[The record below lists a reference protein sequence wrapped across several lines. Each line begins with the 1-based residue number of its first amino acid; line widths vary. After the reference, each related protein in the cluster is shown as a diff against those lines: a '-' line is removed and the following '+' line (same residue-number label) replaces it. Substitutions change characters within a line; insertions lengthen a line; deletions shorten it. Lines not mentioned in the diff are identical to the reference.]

1 MTKQTTLQSLQP
13 SGRLGEID
21 GIRGWAA
28 LAVLLNHVT
37 HTPFGDLEPWLTLR
51 GFVGTNG
58 PFAVQLFFVLSGD
71 ALSAGFFKRQDPRMI
86 DRMLIKRYFRLTMP
100 VLVSCFVIFL
110 LMYFGLTFNQQ
121 AAQAFNNPVL
131 KGYLPQQPNFDD
143 MLIYALAQV
152 YTHFNFH
159 TEASFLNSLP
169 YSYNPVF
176 WTMAV
181 EMTGSLLVFLTLY
194 LLPRVQNP
202 LGLLIFLSV
211 VFLLLFGTY
220 ACFFLG
226 MLLGYVRQQGLLTP
240 WLVSRRWQWLSG
252 LMLIAFLPLSC
263 WILNSGIPKNITA
276 PLCIFLLYTNN
287 RSLAFFRNRLS
298 AELGS
303 LSFPLYA
310 MHFAVMVSL
319 TCGLALLAHQHQSL
333 TGLVIAGIIIASIVA
348 SFAAAY
354 ALRAIETPYLRGLDF
369 MADLVLGQAKQK

>member
-1 MTKQTTLQSLQP
+1 MP
-13 SGRLGEID
+13 SPIAENGSAATHRLGEID

-58 PFAVQLFFVLSGD
+58 PFAVQLFFILSGD
-71 ALSAGFFKRQDPRMI
+71 ALSAGFFRRQDPRMI

-100 VLVSCFVIFL
+100 ILVSCFVIFL

-143 MLIYALAQV
+143 MMIYALAQV

-169 YSYNPVF
+169 FSYNPVF

-194 LLPRVQNP
+194 MIPRVHNP
-202 LGLLIFLSV
+202 FGLLVFLSV
-211 VFLLLFGTY
+211 VFLTLFGTY
-220 ACFFLG
+220 AGFFVG
-226 MLLGYVRQQGLLTP
+226 MLLGYARHSGKLERWITSSHWQWASGLL
-240 WLVSRRWQWLSG
+240 
-252 LMLIAFLPLSC
+252 LIAFLPLSC
-263 WILNSGIPKNITA
+263 WILNSSIPKNMTA
-276 PLCIFLLYTNN
+276 PLLIFLLYTNT
-287 RSLAFFRNRLS
+287 RSLVFFRNRLS
-298 AELGS
+298 RELGT

-319 TCGLALLAHQHQSL
+319 TCWLALLAHQHQSL
-333 TGLVIAGIIIASIVA
+333 TGLVMTGIILISIIT
-348 SFAAAY
+348 SFLAAY
-354 ALRAIETPYLRGLDF
+354 ALRAIETPYLRGLDV
-369 MADLVLGQAKQK
+369 MADLVLGRTKQQ